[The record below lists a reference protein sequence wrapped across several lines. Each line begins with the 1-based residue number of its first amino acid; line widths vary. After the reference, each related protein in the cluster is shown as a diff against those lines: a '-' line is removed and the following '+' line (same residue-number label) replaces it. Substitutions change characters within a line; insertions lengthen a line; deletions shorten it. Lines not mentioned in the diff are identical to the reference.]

1 MGGVFSNHLS
11 NKIIYTLW
19 PKVGN
24 AAWLKAHI
32 AISNIVEKF
41 YNKLSDKIWVGVG
54 GNLNGQIWNISWR
67 VILILRNKLK

>member
-1 MGGVFSNHLS
+1 MTMKNMGGVFSNHLS

-32 AISNIVEKF
+32 AISNIVEDRERVL
-41 YNKLSDKIWVGVG
+41 NPVKL
-54 GNLNGQIWNISWR
+54 
-67 VILILRNKLK
+67 VIKKNMEI

>member
-11 NKIIYTLW
+11 NRIIYTLW

-32 AISNIVEKF
+32 AISNIVEDRERVL
-41 YNKLSDKIWVGVG
+41 NPVKL
-54 GNLNGQIWNISWR
+54 
-67 VILILRNKLK
+67 VIKKNMEI

>member
-1 MGGVFSNHLS
+1 MKNMGGEFSNHLS

-32 AISNIVEKF
+32 AISNIVEDRERVL
-41 YNKLSDKIWVGVG
+41 NPVKL
-54 GNLNGQIWNISWR
+54 
-67 VILILRNKLK
+67 VIRKNMEI

>member
-1 MGGVFSNHLS
+1 MKMINMGGVFSNHLS

-32 AISNIVEKF
+32 AISNIVEDRERVL
-41 YNKLSDKIWVGVG
+41 NPVKL
-54 GNLNGQIWNISWR
+54 
-67 VILILRNKLK
+67 VIKKNMEI

>member
-32 AISNIVEKF
+32 AISNIVEDRERVL
-41 YNKLSDKIWVGVG
+41 NPVKL
-54 GNLNGQIWNISWR
+54 
-67 VILILRNKLK
+67 VIKKNMEI

>member
-1 MGGVFSNHLS
+1 MKNMGGEFSNHLS

-32 AISNIVEKF
+32 KISNIAELRERVL
-41 YNKLSDKIWVGVG
+41 NPIKL
-54 GNLNGQIWNISWR
+54 
-67 VILILRNKLK
+67 VIRKNMEI

>member
-32 AISNIVEKF
+32 AISNIVE
-41 YNKLSDKIWVGVG
+41 NRERVLNPVKL
-54 GNLNGQIWNISWR
+54 
-67 VILILRNKLK
+67 VIKKNMEI